1 MIMAASDSVDTS
13 ITSALSDPNDS
24 SISRPVLF
32 PDLTVSI
39 SILISEALM
48 EFIPSTIPSIAVTI
62 LLKMSPIRYVVL

>member
-13 ITSALSDPNDS
+13 TTSALSDPNDS
-24 SISRPVLF
+24 STSRPVLF

-39 SILISEALM
+39 SILISEELM
-48 EFIPSTIPSIAVTI
+48 EFIPSTIPSIAVTK